1 LVGEDEVARV
11 LDPGT
16 GEPFFTVNAS
26 GRKVGEASLA
36 LQGKRLFIRWDNPDF
51 TYSGYPNLDL
61 YDVPTG
67 KLIKSYSIGY
77 GRTHFSARRNF
88 SVIPTA
94 VNEDGDARGA
104 MQLLDAATGEK
115 IHDISFWHSDLR
127 VRQVSEDG
135 RRVFLTTDD
144 KKPADDNSIVVDFE
158 ANRVLAT
165 LPTGIISDGG
175 LYVNGRRAWTHSER
189 GGGSVTIWDVE
200 KQLKI
205 VEIVGD
211 IWSVGIDRSET
222 LMFLLYRNG
231 MLEGRDAVEGHLLF
245 STNARITHV
254 KRAYFMNGRR
264 TLALL
269 IGDPPQTKEESHT
282 LSISEIR
289 LLDLSPNDTSRI
301 AEAKRKVPRCLT
313 PQQLEAHFLPKE
325 PPCWCI

>member
-1 LVGEDEVARV
+1 MVGEDEVARV

-115 IHDISFWHSDLR
+115 YPRHFILAFGPARSPGLR
-127 VRQVSEDG
+127 RW
-135 RRVFLTTDD
+135 
-144 KKPADDNSIVVDFE
+144 P
-158 ANRVLAT
+158 
-165 LPTGIISDGG
+165 
-175 LYVNGRRAWTHSER
+175 
-189 GGGSVTIWDVE
+189 
-200 KQLKI
+200 
-205 VEIVGD
+205 
-211 IWSVGIDRSET
+211 
-222 LMFLLYRNG
+222 
-231 MLEGRDAVEGHLLF
+231 
-245 STNARITHV
+245 ARI
-254 KRAYFMNGRR
+254 
-264 TLALL
+264 
-269 IGDPPQTKEESHT
+269 
-282 LSISEIR
+282 
-289 LLDLSPNDTSRI
+289 LDDG
-301 AEAKRKVPRCLT
+301 
-313 PQQLEAHFLPKE
+313 
-325 PPCWCI
+325 